1 MDNQK
6 HGISPYTVNLST
18 RALKQM
24 INVVHDLQNLSENP
38 LYPLLLPK
46 LPETAQVES
55 RHYSVLMGYDFHI
68 DESQQVKLIE
78 VNTNAGGLW
87 YAAQCYQPAAKQFP
101 KKLADKLLNT
111 FLQEYRLFCQD
122 KNAKPRL
129 IAIIDH
135 IPEQQFLYPEMQV
148 FGKLFEQ
155 AGIKTVII
163 DPSQIEARNTRLYY
177 QSQAIDLIYNRHC
190 DFYLTTD
197 EMQIIAKAW
206 QQQSVCITPNPR
218 IYGLLADKQRMVDW
232 SSPDF
237 LCSLLAPKIA
247 TRLIQAIPETQ
258 LLQSLAKETVWSTRK
273 QKVFKPKTSYAS
285 RGVYIG
291 DKLTKNKFYSFDP
304 QETLV
309 QQRIKPTITLTPD
322 GGKFKTDFRL
332 FVYRN
337 TILNVCARLY
347 QGQVTNLRT
356 ANGGFSKIKL
366 VNDNSVPISNKLA
379 TSYAGAM
386 CDVL

>member
-1 MDNQK
+1 MDNHK

-18 RALKQM
+18 RTLKQM

-55 RHYSVLMGYDFHI
+55 GHYSVLMGYDFHI
-68 DESQQVKLIE
+68 DASQQAKLIE
-78 VNTNAGGLW
+78 VNNNAGGLW
-87 YAAQCYQPAAKQFP
+87 FAAQCYQPDAKQFQ
-101 KKLADKLLNT
+101 KKLADKLLYI
-111 FLQEYRLFCQD
+111 FLQEYQLFCKD
-122 KNAKPRL
+122 KNARPTL

-135 IPEQQFLYPEMQV
+135 LPEEQFLYPEMQV
-148 FGKLFEQ
+148 FARLFEQ
-155 AGIKTVII
+155 AGIKAAII
-163 DPSQIEARNTRLYY
+163 DPSQIEARDTSLYY
-177 QSQAIDLIYNRHC
+177 QGQAIDLIYNRHC
-190 DFYLTTD
+190 DFYLNTT
-197 EMQIIAKAW
+197 EMQHITKAW

-232 SSPDF
+232 SESG
-237 LCSLLAPKIA
+237 LLHTLLAPKIA
-247 TRLIQAIPETQ
+247 ARLQHAIPETH
-258 LLQSLAKETVWSTRK
+258 LLESLAENTVWSTRK
-273 QKVFKPKTSYAS
+273 QKVFKPTTSYAS

-291 DKLTKNKFYSFDP
+291 EKLTKNKFYSFDP
-304 QETLV
+304 LETLV

-322 GGKFKTDFRL
+322 GCKFKTDFRL

-356 ANGGFSKIKL
+356 VNGGFSKIKL
-366 VNDNSVPISNKLA
+366 VSNK
-379 TSYAGAM
+379 
-386 CDVL
+386 